1 MCSEKRKWIEGNLY
15 SPINHWGLETCISRY
30 LHIVAVVLFDATMRP
45 MPLVGRCWH
54 EKPARMYLDPVRWRP
69 GTTGQKRDYLL
80 WKVNGTQ
87 WVKLLR
93 HNRALP
99 TGIWIQVWS
108 EKDEISVIQ
117 GWFVWWFSSSLS
129 KFVCLFAICLP
140 TYIFQIK
147 FCALSSQ
154 NS

>member
-15 SPINHWGLETCISRY
+15 SAINHWGLETCISRY
-30 LHIVAVVLFDATMRP
+30 LHIVAVVLFGATIRP

-99 TGIWIQVWS
+99 TGIWIQIWS
-108 EKDEISVIQ
+108 EKRRNFCDTGMICLMILLFIIQ
-117 GWFVWWFSSSLS
+117 
-129 KFVCLFAICLP
+129 ICLP
-140 TYIFQIK
+140 VRDTPPYVH
-147 FCALSSQ
+147 LS
-154 NS
+154 N